1 VGTASVTGPHLHNF
15 AEIARRMQEA
25 GAVRICADAD
35 AVGDALLALLEDR
48 DARTRMSEA
57 GRALV
62 TEGRGA
68 LQRTLE
74 LIAPVLPPPE

>member
-1 VGTASVTGPHLHNF
+1 
-15 AEIARRMQEA
+15 
-25 GAVRICADAD
+25 
-35 AVGDALLALLEDR
+35 
-48 DARTRMSEA
+48 MSEA

-74 LIAPVLPPPE
+74 LIAPVLSPPE